1 MINIIKS
8 KINSFKVYIKYYLRK
23 NSSLEDLFS
32 SIYETRVWG
41 SSSNSSFY
49 SGSGSH
55 EKKIIK
61 IYQSEIRKF
70 TNNFKNKPSAI
81 DLGCGDF
88 NVGKSIRKYFSKYY
102 AFDVVGELIEYNKN
116 KYKYLNVTFKQMN
129 ALNGNLPIADI
140 IMIREVFQHLS
151 NANINKILNKIKK
164 KYKFLILTEVIS
176 RSKKYKPNLDQSD
189 GPIVRRAFKNS
200 GIDISKSPFNFIYK
214 KKIKSFSVRK
224 GIKQNI
230 VTTFYEI

>member
-32 SIYETRVWG
+32 SIYETRVWDHHQ
-41 SSSNSSFY
+41 SQVFTLDQDLT
-49 SGSGSH
+49 
-55 EKKIIK
+55 KKIIK

-129 ALNGNLPIADI
+129 ALNGNLPIQI
-140 IMIREVFQHLS
+140 
-151 NANINKILNKIKK
+151 
-164 KYKFLILTEVIS
+164 
-176 RSKKYKPNLDQSD
+176 
-189 GPIVRRAFKNS
+189 
-200 GIDISKSPFNFIYK
+200 
-214 KKIKSFSVRK
+214 
-224 GIKQNI
+224 
-230 VTTFYEI
+230 

>member
-1 MINIIKS
+1 M
-8 KINSFKVYIKYYLRK
+8 
-23 NSSLEDLFS
+23 
-32 SIYETRVWG
+32 WG
-41 SSSNSSFY
+41 SSSKSSFT
-49 SGSGSH
+49 GSGSH

-140 IMIREVFQHLS
+140 IMIREKFF
-151 NANINKILNKIKK
+151 NIYQMQILIK
-164 KYKFLILTEVIS
+164 Y
-176 RSKKYKPNLDQSD
+176 
-189 GPIVRRAFKNS
+189 
-200 GIDISKSPFNFIYK
+200 
-214 KKIKSFSVRK
+214 
-224 GIKQNI
+224 
-230 VTTFYEI
+230 